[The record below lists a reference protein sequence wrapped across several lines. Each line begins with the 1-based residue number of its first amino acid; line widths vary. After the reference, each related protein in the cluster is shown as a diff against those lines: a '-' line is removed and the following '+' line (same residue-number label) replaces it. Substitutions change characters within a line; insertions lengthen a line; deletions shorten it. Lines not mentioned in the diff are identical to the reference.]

1 MNLIFLGAPGS
12 GKGTQ
17 AIMIEKLFGIK
28 KISTGDILRHAVA
41 AGTDTGKRAKS
52 LMDAGHLVG
61 DDLVIELIKEAIT
74 KEDAKNG
81 FILDGFPRTLNQA
94 LELDLMLE
102 RLNKHIDAVLE
113 LVVSDD
119 ILVDRIAGRYSCK
132 KCGATY
138 NLKSKPTLVPNIC
151 DECGSDEFIHREDDK
166 VEKVKVRLQTYCDQ
180 TAKLIEFYEPRNL
193 LVKFDGMQE
202 IEDVSTQIR
211 NYISKLIEQK

>member
-28 KISTGDILRHAVA
+28 KISTGDILRNAVA
-41 AGTDTGKRAKS
+41 AGTETGKRAKS

-119 ILVDRIAGRYSCK
+119 VLVDRIAGRYSCK
-132 KCGATY
+132 KCGAAY
-138 NLKSKPTLVPNIC
+138 NLKSKPTKVKDIC
-151 DECGSDEFIHREDDK
+151 DECGSNEFIHREDDK

-211 NYISKLIEQK
+211 NYISKLIDQK